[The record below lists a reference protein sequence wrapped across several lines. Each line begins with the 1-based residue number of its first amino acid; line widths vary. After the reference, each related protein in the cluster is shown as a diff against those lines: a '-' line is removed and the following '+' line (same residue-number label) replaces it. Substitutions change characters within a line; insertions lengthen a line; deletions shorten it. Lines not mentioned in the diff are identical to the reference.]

1 MVVFRQEMCDHC
13 GTCVSVCPRDAIILY
28 EREIRLVEERCDGC
42 LRCLMVC
49 PVRAVEDSP

>member
-28 EREIRLVEERCDGC
+28 EREIRLIEERCDGC